1 MNIMKTSNKILLGI
15 FLAII
20 LLSATINL
28 MVYAKYKRGDY
39 VPFVR
44 EEEHLTSV
52 NLPAAK
58 YVSIVAL
65 CHVELTNGAT
75 PGFQVRQGQEKGI
88 TYRMVGDT
96 LVILGYANLSGEIE
110 QGECNSQLLKLHLP
124 ATTEVYAHYAG
135 IRLNGKAD
143 STQAPSYN
151 IHLDKR
157 SVLRIENND
166 DDNRYINQLLLSGDN
181 TYIEL
186 DEHIIVSNLSLKMV
200 NNSRFDDR
208 KGEIRKLTL
217 DVDNNSTI
225 NLSGNS
231 IKNLK

>member
-1 MNIMKTSNKILLGI
+1 MKTSNKILLGI
-15 FLAII
+15 FLTII

-39 VPFVR
+39 IPFVR
-44 EEEHLTSV
+44 LEEHLTSV

-58 YVSIVAL
+58 YVSITAL
-65 CHVELTNGAT
+65 CDVELTNGAT
-75 PGFQVRQGQEKGI
+75 PGFQVRKGQEKGI
-88 TYRMVGDT
+88 TYRMMGDT
-96 LVILGYANLSGEIE
+96 LVILGNTSLPGG
-110 QGECNSQLLKLHLP
+110 QCNSQLLKLHLP
-124 ATTEVYAHYAG
+124 ATTEVYAHYAN
-135 IRLNGKAD
+135 IKINGKAD

-151 IHLDKR
+151 IHLDKG
-157 SVLRIENND
+157 SFMEMDDND
-166 DDNRYINQLLLSGDN
+166 DDNRYINQLLLSGDDAN
-181 TYIEL
+181 FEL

-200 NNSRFDDR
+200 NNSRFDDK

-217 DVDNNSTI
+217 DVDNNSRI